1 MPPELQP
8 AAAAAVPRALP
19 RVLLVEDDPS
29 VRRLVALA
37 LDGQPIELL
46 SCADGEEALALL
58 RAGPVQVLVT
68 DLMMPGI
75 SGLDLL
81 RRLAREPALRQG
93 AELVAFSAGIDA
105 GMRQQL
111 QALGVRRM
119 LSKPVSLQSLEDVV
133 MEAVASFAGHAP
145 AGVEVADSRAAAAPA
160 LLLAPGGEPDIE
172 PGPEPEPGHAAPA
185 DEARAIATHFGGDAA
200 LFHDFR
206 RSCLPQF
213 VVDLADGEAAFARAD
228 AAAVRR
234 LGHSLKSVLA
244 TLGHAEASA
253 LARAMET
260 AAAGGHLAAARA
272 PWGALRARLQG
283 LAAAAM
289 D

>member
-1 MPPELQP
+1 MSSEPPSAP
-8 AAAAAVPRALP
+8 AAAVPQLLP
-19 RVLLVEDDPS
+19 RVLLVDDDAS

-46 SCADGEEALALL
+46 SCADGEAALALL

-75 SGLDLL
+75 SGLYLL

-111 QALGVRRM
+111 QGLGVRRI

-133 MEAVASFAGHAP
+133 MEAVASFGGHAP
-145 AGVEVADSRAAAAPA
+145 AGDEAAASIPTTAPA
-160 LLLAPGGEPDIE
+160 PLHDAGGEPGIE
-172 PGPEPEPGHAAPA
+172 PEAEPGNAAPA
-185 DEARAIATHFGGDAA
+185 DEARAIAIHFGGDAG

-213 VVDLADGEAAFARAD
+213 AVDLTDGEAAFARAD
-228 AAAVRR
+228 APAVRR
-234 LGHSLKSVLA
+234 LAHSLKSVLA

-253 LARAMET
+253 LARTMEA
-260 AAAGGHLAAARA
+260 AAAGGQLAAAQV
-272 PWGALRARLQG
+272 PWGALRLRLQG

-289 D
+289 A

>member
-1 MPPELQP
+1 MSIEAPSAQGGAL
-8 AAAAAVPRALP
+8 AHALP
-19 RVLLVEDDPS
+19 RVLLVDDDAS

-46 SCADGEEALALL
+46 SCADGEAALAVLQ
-58 RAGPVQVLVT
+58 AGPVQVLVT

-111 QALGVRRM
+111 QSLGVRRM

-133 MEAVASFAGHAP
+133 MEAVASAAGLAP
-145 AGVEVADSRAAAAPA
+145 AGTSMPSAAPTSVCEA
-160 LLLAPGGEPDIE
+160 AIDPLPEA
-172 PGPEPEPGHAAPA
+172 EPEPGHAALA
-185 DEARAIATHFGGDAA
+185 DEARAIASHFGGDAA

-213 VVDLADGEAAFARAD
+213 ALDLAEGETAFGRAD
-228 AAAVRR
+228 APAVRR
-234 LGHSLKSVLA
+234 LAHSLKSVLA
-244 TLGHAEASA
+244 TLGHLEAAA
-253 LARAMET
+253 LARTVET
-260 AAAGGHLAAARA
+260 SAEGGQLAAAQA
-272 PWGALRARLQG
+272 PWSALRTHLQG
-283 LAAAAM
+283 LAAAA
-289 D
+289 